1 MSYPWSKEI
10 LDEEAQLV
18 SDLISKAISRMEG
31 AVDDIQEACQ
41 QGGRLTA
48 NDAFRLSGQILHMKN
63 AIAITREIYDSL
75 QPEPAVPTLDE
86 EGELDGKA

>member
-1 MSYPWSKEI
+1 MSYPWSQEI
-10 LDEEAQLV
+10 LDEENQYV

-31 AVDDIQEACQ
+31 AVDNIQEACQ

-48 NDAFRLSGQILHMKN
+48 NDAFRLSGQILHLKN

-86 EGELDGKA
+86 EGEL

>member
-31 AVDDIQEACQ
+31 AVDNIQEACQ

-48 NDAFRLSGQILHMKN
+48 NDAFRLSGQVLHLKN

-75 QPEPAVPTLDE
+75 QPEPAAPTLDE
-86 EGELDGKA
+86 EGEV

>member
-1 MSYPWSKEI
+1 MSYPWSQKI
-10 LDEEAQLV
+10 LDEENQYV

-31 AVDDIQEACQ
+31 AVDNIQEACQ

-48 NDAFRLSGQILHMKN
+48 NDAFRLSGQILHLKN
-63 AIAITREIYDSL
+63 AIAITLEIYDSL

-86 EGELDGKA
+86 EGEL

>member
-1 MSYPWSKEI
+1 MSFDWSPEI
-10 LDEEAQLV
+10 VEEENRYV
-18 SDLISKAISRMEG
+18 RDLLSKAISRMEG
-31 AVDDIQEACQ
+31 AVDNIQEACQ

-48 NDAFRLSGQILHMKN
+48 NDAFRLSGQILHLKN

-86 EGELDGKA
+86 EGEV

>member
-1 MSYPWSKEI
+1 MSYPWSQEI
-10 LDEEAQLV
+10 LDEENQYV

-31 AVDDIQEACQ
+31 AVDNIQEACQ

-48 NDAFRLSGQILHMKN
+48 NDAFRLSGQILHLKN

-75 QPEPAVPTLDE
+75 QPEPAAPTLDE
-86 EGELDGKA
+86 EGEV

>member
-1 MSYPWSKEI
+1 MSYPWSQKI
-10 LDEEAQLV
+10 LDEENQYV

-31 AVDDIQEACQ
+31 AVDNIQEACQ

-48 NDAFRLSGQILHMKN
+48 NDAFRLSGQILHLKN

-75 QPEPAVPTLDE
+75 QPEKPAPTLDE
-86 EGELDGKA
+86 EGEL